1 MTDGPP
7 GAINPGRKEITMS
20 ETKAR
25 IIEENGV
32 YTYLDREGNEIHDGD
47 TIMWADGR
55 TEKLY
60 ATVQGLLGT
69 DATNPSWLASGRAVE
84 CQYGVYPLTWSD
96 VQEIVKVDPQD
107 VEHVAKERKAEHE
120 AEMRRARREAE
131 MKKLAEYG
139 KSMIREFGRRKDII
153 VTYDRPDKKTISRYT
168 EYQRSYHK
176 IMAGS
181 EYFLFWEEETGHLLY
196 VKDVTADSALTAA
209 AEMVWLAAK
218 KF

>member
-1 MTDGPP
+1 M
-7 GAINPGRKEITMS
+7 N

-32 YTYLDREGNEIHDGD
+32 YTYLDRDGNELHDGD

-55 TEKLY
+55 IEKLY
-60 ATVQGLLGT
+60 ATVEGRLGT

-107 VEHVAKERKAEHE
+107 VERIAKARKEERE
-120 AEMRRARREAE
+120 AEMRKAQREAE

-139 KSMIREFGRRKDII
+139 KSLIREFGRRKDII
-153 VTYDRPDKKTISRYT
+153 VTYDCPDSETIGKYT
-168 EYQRSYHK
+168 DYQRKLHS
-176 IMAGS
+176 IMTGG

-209 AEMVWLAAK
+209 AEMMWLAAK

>member
-1 MTDGPP
+1 M
-7 GAINPGRKEITMS
+7 N

-32 YTYLDREGNEIHDGD
+32 YTYLDRDGNELHDGD

-60 ATVQGLLGT
+60 ATVEGRLGT

-107 VEHVAKERKAEHE
+107 VERIAKARKEERE
-120 AEMRRARREAE
+120 AEMRKAQREAE

-139 KSMIREFGRRKDII
+139 KSLIREFGRRKDII
-153 VTYDRPDKKTISRYT
+153 VTYDCPDSKTIGKYT
-168 EYQRSYHK
+168 DYQRKLHS
-176 IMAGS
+176 IMTGG
-181 EYFLFWEEETGHLLY
+181 EYFLFWDEETGHLLY

-209 AEMVWLAAK
+209 AEMMWLAAK

>member
-1 MTDGPP
+1 MTD
-7 GAINPGRKEITMS
+7 
-20 ETKAR
+20 TKAR

-32 YTYLDREGNEIHDGD
+32 YTYLDRDGNELHDGD

-55 TEKLY
+55 TEKLF

-69 DATNPSWLASGRAVE
+69 DATNPSWIASGRAIE
-84 CQYGVYPLTWSD
+84 GEYGVYPLTWSD

-107 VEHVAKERKAEHE
+107 VERAARARKAEQE
-120 AEMRRARREAE
+120 AEMRKAQREAE

-153 VTYDRPDKKTISRYT
+153 VTYDCPDSKTISQYT
-168 EYQRSYHK
+168 EYQRKYHQ
-176 IMAGS
+176 IMTGS
-181 EYFLFWEEETGHLLY
+181 EYFLFWEEETMHLLY

-209 AEMVWLAAK
+209 AEMMWLAAK

>member
-1 MTDGPP
+1 M
-7 GAINPGRKEITMS
+7 N
-20 ETKAR
+20 ETKAK
-25 IIEENGV
+25 IIEENDV
-32 YTYLDREGNEIHDGD
+32 YTYFDREGNELHDGD

-60 ATVQGLLGT
+60 ATVEGRLGT

-107 VEHVAKERKAEHE
+107 VERIAKARKEEHE
-120 AEMRRARREAE
+120 AEMRKARREAE

-139 KSMIREFGRRKDII
+139 KSLIREFGRRKDII
-153 VTYDRPDKKTISRYT
+153 VTYDSPNSDTISRYT
-168 EYQRSYHK
+168 EYQRHYHQ
-176 IMAGS
+176 IMTGN
-181 EYFLFWEEETGHLLY
+181 EYFLFWDEETMHLLY

>member
-1 MTDGPP
+1 M
-7 GAINPGRKEITMS
+7 N

-32 YTYLDREGNEIHDGD
+32 YTYLDRDGNELHDGD

-60 ATVQGLLGT
+60 ATVEGRLGT

-107 VEHVAKERKAEHE
+107 VERIAKARKEERE
-120 AEMRRARREAE
+120 AEMRKAQREAE

-139 KSMIREFGRRKDII
+139 KSLIREFGRRKDII
-153 VTYDRPDKKTISRYT
+153 VTYDCPDSKTIGKYT
-168 EYQRSYHK
+168 DYQRKLHS
-176 IMAGS
+176 IMTGG
-181 EYFLFWEEETGHLLY
+181 EYFLFWDEETGHLLY

>member
-1 MTDGPP
+1 MT
-7 GAINPGRKEITMS
+7 

-32 YTYLDREGNEIHDGD
+32 YTYLDREGNELHDGD

-60 ATVQGLLGT
+60 ATVEGRLGT
-69 DATNPSWLASGRAVE
+69 DATNPSWIASGRAME
-84 CQYGVYPLTWSD
+84 CEYGVYPLTWSD

-107 VEHVAKERKAEHE
+107 VERMAKARKEEHD
-120 AEMRRARREAE
+120 AEMRKAQREAE

-153 VTYDRPDKKTISRYT
+153 VTYDCPDSKTISRYT
-168 EYQRSYHK
+168 EYQRKYHQ
-176 IMAGS
+176 ITTGS
-181 EYFLFWEEETGHLLY
+181 EYFLFWEEETMHLLY

-209 AEMVWLAAK
+209 AEMMWLAAK

>member
-1 MTDGPP
+1 
-7 GAINPGRKEITMS
+7 MS

-32 YTYLDREGNEIHDGD
+32 YTYLDREGNELHDGD

-69 DATNPSWLASGRAVE
+69 DSTNPSWLASGRAVE

-96 VQEIVKVDPQD
+96 VQEIVNVDPLKAEQMA
-107 VEHVAKERKAEHE
+107 EARKAEYE
-120 AEMRRARREAE
+120 AEQRKARRETE
-131 MKKLAEYG
+131 MKKLSEYG
-139 KSMIREFGRRKDII
+139 KSIVREFGRRKDII
-153 VTYDRPDKKTISRYT
+153 ITYDCPDSETISRYT
-168 EYQRSYHK
+168 EYQQEYHH
-176 IMAGS
+176 IRTGG
-181 EYFLFWEEETGHLLY
+181 EYFLFWEEETMHLLY

-209 AEMVWLAAK
+209 AEMMWLAAK